1 MQIDYLEKSSLKY
14 LYYPIKRRRKQ
25 FGFVDQPAAKA
36 KKTRKNAAST
46 KPAPKKR
53 KSPTKK
59 KAPPKRRKK
68 KPETDESDVEN
79 IVSEPEET
87 TELEKLE
94 KGTLKNFVSVI
105 LNFFL
110 EMEEE
115 LTKKEDAMND
125 DPDSENDPELNE
137 LTKQAEEKQAVS
149 VTNLVTKKLSRIL
162 DEKIEYFG
170 SSGCSSSNKCLGT
183 KS

>member
-1 MQIDYLEKSSLKY
+1 MQIAIFEMYN

-68 KPETDESDVEN
+68 KQETDESDVED

-94 KGTLKNFVSVI
+94 KGTSRNFVSVI
-105 LNFFL
+105 LIFF
-110 EMEEE
+110 
-115 LTKKEDAMND
+115 
-125 DPDSENDPELNE
+125 
-137 LTKQAEEKQAVS
+137 
-149 VTNLVTKKLSRIL
+149 SRNGRGT
-162 DEKIEYFG
+162 DEKRRCNE
-170 SSGCSSSNKCLGT
+170 
-183 KS
+183 

>member
-1 MQIDYLEKSSLKY
+1 MQIVIFEMYI

-36 KKTRKNAAST
+36 KKTRKNAASA

-68 KPETDESDVEN
+68 KQETDESDVED

-94 KGTLKNFVSVI
+94 QGTPRKFCLSF
-105 LNFFL
+105 LTFFL

-115 LTKKEDAMND
+115 LKKKEDLLND
-125 DPDSENDPELNE
+125 ENDPDSENDPELNE

-149 VTNLVTKKLSRIL
+149 FLSPIL
-162 DEKIEYFG
+162 SPKFNI
-170 SSGCSSSNKCLGT
+170 T
-183 KS
+183 I

>member
-1 MQIDYLEKSSLKY
+1 MQIAIFEMYN

-68 KPETDESDVEN
+68 KQETDESDVED

-94 KGTLKNFVSVI
+94 KGTSRNFVSVI
-105 LNFFL
+105 LNFFFL

-149 VTNLVTKKLSRIL
+149 VTNLVTKNLSHNL

-170 SSGCSSSNKCLGT
+170 SGGCSSSNKCLGT